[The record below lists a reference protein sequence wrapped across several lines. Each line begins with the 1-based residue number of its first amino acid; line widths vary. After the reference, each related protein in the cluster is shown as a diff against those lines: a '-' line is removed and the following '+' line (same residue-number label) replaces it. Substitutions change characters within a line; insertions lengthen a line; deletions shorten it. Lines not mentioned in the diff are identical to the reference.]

1 MQRGWKYIWM
11 IGLLMATYGCRQ
23 PYLPPVL
30 TAPNSYLVVDGLIK
44 AGGDSTIIQ
53 LSRTRNLSDTVKSIP
68 ETDAWMQLEG
78 SRGDIHYF
86 SHLGNGRFGAPPLQL
101 NPGAEYRLRIKSGN
115 AEYLSAFVPVKITPE
130 VDSLS
135 WIRDS
140 SLTVRVSTHDPTGK
154 SRYYRWEFRETW
166 EYNSFYE
173 SILGYN
179 YGINQPF
186 YLDPKDYLNRCWSD
200 ERSSAILLTTTKNL
214 AEDVVENFPV
224 TTIPEG
230 SDKVSVRYS
239 ILVNQYALTREAFEY
254 WQLLRKNTNELGSIF
269 GAQPAELISNIQSV
283 KNPSEPVIG
292 FVSIASVQ
300 QKRLFIRRGQLSG
313 WNPDFTLKAKCEVKV
328 VGADSLSYYMQRNRN
343 LMQAY
348 NITGGGTALADKV
361 CIDCRLRGG
370 TTSKPVFW

>member
-1 MQRGWKYIWM
+1 MQRRLKWI
-11 IGLLMATYGCRQ
+11 LMFYVAMVTNSCRE

-30 TAPNSYLVVDGLIK
+30 ASPSSYLVVDGLIK

-78 SRGDIHYF
+78 SGGDMHYF
-86 SHLGNGRFGAPPLQL
+86 LNLGQGRFGAPPLQL
-101 NPGAEYRLRIKSGN
+101 NPNGEYRLRIKARG
-115 AEYLSAFVPVKITPE
+115 AEYLSDFVPVKGTPSI
-130 VDSLS
+130 DSLS
-135 WIRDS
+135 WVRDS
-140 SLTVRVSTHDPTGK
+140 SLTIKVSTHDPSGQ
-154 SRYYRWEFRETW
+154 SRYYRWEYRETW

-173 SILGYN
+173 SILGYD
-179 YGINQPF
+179 YSTNQPF

-200 ERSSAILLTTTKNL
+200 EKSAAILLATTKNL
-214 AEDVVENFPV
+214 TNDVVENFPV
-224 TTIPEG
+224 ITIPEG

-254 WQLLRKNTNELGSIF
+254 WQLLRKNTTELGSIF
-269 GAQPAELISNIQSV
+269 GTQPAELISNIKSV
-283 KNPSEPVIG
+283 SNPQEPVIG
-292 FVSIASVQ
+292 FVSIAAVQ

-313 WNPDFTLKAKCEVKV
+313 WNPDYSLKARCEVKV
-328 VGADSLSYYMQRNRN
+328 VGPDSLSYYLQRNRN

-348 NITGGGTALADKV
+348 NITGGGTALADKL

-370 TTSKPVFW
+370 TQQKPVFW